1 MNERVFKEA
10 IPPFQEALDKG
21 GYEFKL
27 KFEPVKRSKKGKNNR
42 SRDITWFNP
51 PFSQNVSTN
60 VGARFLK
67 LIDTCFPPF
76 HPLAKIIN
84 RNTVKIFYRCMPNIG
99 QVISSY
105 NTKISAQ
112 SQTQSPP
119 PGCNCRYGPAA
130 CPVDGACQTRGVVYQ
145 ATVTRED
152 NNKSETYPGLTA
164 RTFKDRLYEHT
175 QDINNEKR
183 KGTSLSNYV

>member
-1 MNERVFKEA
+1 
-10 IPPFQEALDKG
+10 
-21 GYEFKL
+21 
-27 KFEPVKRSKKGKNNR
+27 
-42 SRDITWFNP
+42 
-51 PFSQNVSTN
+51 
-60 VGARFLK
+60 
-67 LIDTCFPPF
+67 
-76 HPLAKIIN
+76 
-84 RNTVKIFYRCMPNIG
+84 MPNMG
-99 QVISSY
+99 QVISSH

-119 PGCNCRYGPAA
+119 PGCNCRYGPEA

-152 NNKSETYPGLTA
+152 NNKSETYTGPTA

-183 KGTSLSNYV
+183 KGTSLSNYVWKLKKQNVRHNITWKILSRRKSFNPATRRCNLCLREKFCIIFKPEGASLNSRSELFSTCRHRKKHLIFNLVLKNPSKHQVSNSKFPIPE